1 MDEKKKIL
9 EMLSNGKITV
19 AEAEQ
24 LLAAVGQGS
33 AGGADTMATNPMAGL
48 EKKSPKYLRIEVKSQ
63 DEDGPQNVNVRV
75 PFNLLRAG
83 VRLAQLM
90 PANVRGQVQEGLES
104 SGLNIDLSKVKP
116 EDLDQIV
123 DQLADFQVDVDG
135 KDKVRIF
142 AE

>member
-9 EMLSNGKITV
+9 EMLSAGKINVT
-19 AEAEQ
+19 EAEQ
-24 LLAAVGQGS
+24 LLAAVGS
-33 AGGADTMATNPMAGL
+33 TTETMATSPMAGL
-48 EKKSPKYLRIEVKSQ
+48 ERKRPKFLRIEVKTT
-63 DEDGPQNVNVRV
+63 DENGPQNVNVRV

-90 PANVRGQVQEGLES
+90 PANVRGQVQEGLDS
-104 SGLNIDLSKVKP
+104 SGLNLDLSKVKP

-123 DQLADFQVDVDG
+123 DQLADFQVDVEG

>member
-9 EMLSNGKITV
+9 EMLSNGKISV
-19 AEAEQ
+19 AEAEA
-24 LLAAVGQGS
+24 LL
-33 AGGADTMATNPMAGL
+33 GAIGVDTMASNPMAGL
-48 EKKSPKYLRIEVKSQ
+48 EKKNPKYLRIEVKTA
-63 DEDGPQNVNVRV
+63 EDNVNVRV

-90 PANVRGQVQEGLES
+90 PVSVRDQVQKGMES
-104 SGLNIDLSKVKP
+104 GGVNLDLSKVKP

-135 KDKVRIF
+135 KDKVKIYV
-142 AE
+142 E